1 MGSRDR
7 ISNLPGEIKQQILSL
22 LSTSDA
28 IRTSVLSS
36 DWRYEWINLPSLNF
50 GHKFW
55 KNSQKKKLT
64 DNQEKSVANH
74 HRNGCNFSAKKELA
88 LDDIDNDNEDSEG
101 NGCSE
106 RNKLIDGDH
115 SVSNIKALGYV
126 QYLDRVIQMIRTH
139 QPNETRKLRIHLP
152 RDIGFGS
159 TSVSMDLVTTG
170 DELQRLTCYVQEY
183 RFLRSGG
190 RVYLLNLPKYLSAS
204 SKSLSSL
211 KLTGNLRC
219 KMFKSMSMEGTR
231 TEFSSL
237 RKISISWSRLDQ
249 WVVDTLLASCGT
261 ALEELMFLN
270 CEGLK
275 SLRLSGLPKLRVLR
289 VLNDDLNRVKLNAP
303 QLHSLRLRSSR
314 SLASCRNLVELSFC
328 SCSITNDFFNQ
339 GLAKFA
345 CLKNLNISSCFCLTH
360 IMLASNSLAD
370 LQIFDC
376 RKLLRF
382 EIDTPNLISFSYSMC
397 EKSDF
402 LSLVSHTPIAPLRA
416 ELYLTPCHAINH
428 TQWHSKVVELL
439 ANFSCAQDIKLT
451 WTANEAL
458 IIPQDLRESLS
469 PPLWG
474 VQCVD
479 LSLYLPPVL
488 VSGHSILQYLDTVLW
503 LSSRPK
509 GIHLSAIG
517 TKVDDASYEDSY
529 EDSDEGGHEDL
540 GSWHIY
546 LELQY
551 KKDTGNVEHS
561 CGCYPGQLI
570 SCWRHSLKDFKIKYQ
585 NRLEAA
591 AILREFFDNA
601 LAERRK

>member
-88 LDDIDNDNEDSEG
+88 LDDIDNEG
-101 NGCSE
+101 NDYSE
-106 RNKLIDGDH
+106 RNKLIDGDY
-115 SVSNIKALGYV
+115 SVLNMKALGYV
-126 QYLDRVIQMIRTH
+126 QFLDQVIQMIRTH

-152 RDIGFGS
+152 GDIVFGS
-159 TSVSMDLVTTG
+159 TSVSLDLVTTG
-170 DELQRLTCYVQEY
+170 DQLQRLSCYVQEY
-183 RFLRSGG
+183 RFLRRGG

-204 SKSLSSL
+204 SKSLSNL
-211 KLTGNLRC
+211 KLIGNLRS

-237 RKISISWSRLDQ
+237 RKISILDSRLDQ

-261 ALEELMFLN
+261 ILEELIFLN

-289 VLNDDLNRVKLNAP
+289 VLNNDLNRVKINAP
-303 QLHSLRLRSSR
+303 HLHSLCIRSSR
-314 SLASCRNLVELSFC
+314 SVNVASCRNLVELSFR
-328 SCSITNDFFNQ
+328 SCNITNDFFNQ
-339 GLAKFA
+339 GLANLT
-345 CLKNLNISSCFCLTH
+345 CLKSLNIWWCRCLTH

-370 LQIFDC
+370 LQIFEC
-376 RKLLRF
+376 RKLLRL

-402 LSLVSHTPIAPLRA
+402 FSLVSHTPIAPLSA
-416 ELYLTPCHAINH
+416 ELHLTPCHAINH

-439 ANFSCAQDIKLT
+439 ANFSCAQDIKIT

-474 VQCVD
+474 VQHVY
-479 LSLYLPPVL
+479 LSIYLPPAL
-488 VSGHSILQYLDTVLW
+488 VSGHSILLYLDTVLW

-509 GIHLSAIG
+509 GIYLSARGIQL
-517 TKVDDASYEDSY
+517 DDDSY
-529 EDSDEGGHEDL
+529 EDSDEGSDEGSDEDL
-540 GSWHIY
+540 ESWAIY

-551 KKDTGNVEHS
+551 KKDAGDVEHS

-570 SCWRHSLKDFKIKYQ
+570 NCWRHSLKDFKIKYQ
-585 NRLEAA
+585 NRLEDA

-601 LAERRK
+601 LAQRRK

>member
-1 MGSRDR
+1 MRFEPAFCLQIGGMNGSTSPLLILVINFGR
-7 ISNLPGEIKQQILSL
+7 IRRNRNSLIIRRKARGLVFLQNRSL
-22 LSTSDA
+22 L
-28 IRTSVLSS
+28 L
-36 DWRYEWINLPSLNF
+36 
-50 GHKFW
+50 
-55 KNSQKKKLT
+55 
-64 DNQEKSVANH
+64 DNIH
-74 HRNGCNFSAKKELA
+74 Y
-88 LDDIDNDNEDSEG
+88 DNEDSEG
-101 NGCSE
+101 HSCSE
-106 RNKLIDGDH
+106 RNKLIDGDY

-126 QYLDRVIQMIRTH
+126 QFLDRVIQMIRTH

-159 TSVSMDLVTTG
+159 TGVSMDLVTTG
-170 DELQRLTCYVQEY
+170 DELQRLSCYVQEY

-190 RVYLLNLPKYLSAS
+190 RVCLLNLPKYLSAS

-289 VLNDDLNRVKLNAP
+289 VLNDDLNRVKINAP
-303 QLHSLRLRSSR
+303 QLHSLRLSSSR
-314 SLASCRNLVELSFC
+314 SVKLASCGNLVELSFY

-370 LQIFDC
+370 LQILDC
-376 RKLLRF
+376 RKLLRL

-402 LSLVSHTPIAPLRA
+402 LSLISQTPIAPLRA

-439 ANFSCAQDIKLT
+439 ANFSCAQDIAIT
-451 WTANEAL
+451 WTANE
-458 IIPQDLRESLS
+458 
-469 PPLWG
+469 
-474 VQCVD
+474 VD
-479 LSLYLPPVL
+479 LHIFLFYFS
-488 VSGHSILQYLDTVLW
+488 SIL
-503 LSSRPK
+503 
-509 GIHLSAIG
+509 
-517 TKVDDASYEDSY
+517 
-529 EDSDEGGHEDL
+529 
-540 GSWHIY
+540 
-546 LELQY
+546 
-551 KKDTGNVEHS
+551 GN
-561 CGCYPGQLI
+561 
-570 SCWRHSLKDFKIKYQ
+570 
-585 NRLEAA
+585 
-591 AILREFFDNA
+591 
-601 LAERRK
+601 